1 MTDLAIARTGNLLST
16 IRGVKGRTKKAL
28 MAVAA
33 GTAATLGVAAAFTT
47 PATGQL
53 GYEIYNVVVN
63 QMIDGPIGILAS
75 VLAFA
80 FGAFS
85 LLRGGYLSGVMS
97 VVAGIALFTAD
108 DVVQS
113 LGALV

>member
-1 MTDLAIARTGNLLST
+1 MTSLALGRTGNLLST
-16 IRGVKGRTKKAL
+16 IRGLKGRSKKAL
-28 MAVAA
+28 MVVAA
-33 GTAATLGVAAAFTT
+33 GAASAVGVAAAFTAPT
-47 PATGQL
+47 AGDL
-53 GYEIYNVVVN
+53 GFEIYDVVVN

-113 LGALV
+113 LGALI

>member
-1 MTDLAIARTGNLLST
+1 MTSLALARTGNLVST
-16 IRGVKGRTKKAL
+16 IRGMKGRSRRAL
-28 MAVAA
+28 MVVAA
-33 GTAATLGVAAAFTT
+33 GGASLLGVAFAFTA
-47 PATGQL
+47 PANGQL
-53 GYEIYNVVVN
+53 GFEIYDTVVN

-75 VLAFA
+75 VLAFS

-85 LLRGGYLSGVMS
+85 LLRGGYLAGVMS

-113 LGALV
+113 LGAIV